1 MTHDDMATSFGRET
15 DNYNRGRPSY
25 PQAAVDWLV
34 PATAVTVADV
44 GAGTGKLTASL
55 LKPGRDAI
63 AVDPDAAMLASLAT
77 QYPDVRTLEGTGEQI
92 PLPDA
97 SVDAVV
103 FGQAWH
109 WVDTEKASRE
119 VARVLKPGG
128 TLGLI
133 WNIRDES
140 VPWVHRL
147 TEIMHGSAAEIL
159 IADGGPTVAAPF
171 DAVEENRVEWDRQM
185 SADDIL
191 AMAASRSYLI
201 TAADDERARILA
213 EIADLLANDPDV
225 AQHDPITVPY
235 VTHSYRAI
243 RP

>member
-1 MTHDDMATSFGRET
+1 MTRDDMATSFGRET

-34 PATAVTVADV
+34 PATATTIADV
-44 GAGTGKLTASL
+44 GAGTGKLTASML
-55 LKPGRDAI
+55 QPDRDVI
-63 AVDPDAAMLASLAT
+63 AVDPDTEMLASLAK
-77 QYPDVRTLEGTGEQI
+77 QYPTVRTLHGTGEQI

-109 WVDTEKASRE
+109 WVDPDAASRE

-159 IADGGPTVAAPF
+159 IAEGGPTVSAPF
-171 DAVEENRVEWDRQM
+171 ESVEENRVEWQRQM
-185 SADDIL
+185 TADDIV
-191 AMAASRSYLI
+191 AMAASRSYVI
-201 TAADDERARILA
+201 TAEEQDRERILA

-225 AQHDPITVPY
+225 TGQSPIVMPY

-243 RP
+243 KP